1 MSESDSPDTG
11 PIYLD
16 ATLRPHRSLSKR
28 GFLLVMAGVG
38 GGGFLIGTA
47 FFLAGAWPVAGFAG
61 LEILLVYIAFR
72 MNFRDGDRAERLLM
86 TDAGLDILRIG
97 PSGRTTERTRLE
109 PAWLSVE
116 MDDPPRHESRLLIR
130 GGHGLVTEVG
140 RFLQPEEKLE
150 VAGALREALIRYRSA
165 PEASP
170 AG

>member
-1 MSESDSPDTG
+1 MTDPAEHETG

-28 GFLLVMAGVG
+28 GFVLVMAGVA

-47 FFLAGAWPVAGFAG
+47 FFMAGAWPVAGFAG

-72 MNFRDGDRAERLLM
+72 MNFRDGDRAERLVM
-86 TDAGLDILRIG
+86 TDRGLDILRIA
-97 PSGRTTERTRLE
+97 PSGRTTEQTRLE

-130 GGHGLVTEVG
+130 GGHGLVTEIG
-140 RFLQPEEKLE
+140 RFLQPEEKVE
-150 VAGALREALIRYRSA
+150 VAAALREALARYRSA
-165 PEASP
+165 PAGSP